1 MFLLQITE
9 TVKIILK
16 EKILRR
22 TVWKTKEKLDT
33 LRYINVLLDRVG
45 KIKTQWK
52 KRDPLTQ
59 MRKMK
64 RAGLSGEN
72 KTVSPSEQRVAAS
85 ILWIY

>member
-52 KRDPLTQ
+52 RREIEVKGR
-59 MRKMK
+59 M
-64 RAGLSGEN
+64 
-72 KTVSPSEQRVAAS
+72 TV
-85 ILWIY
+85 L

>member
-1 MFLLQITE
+1 MLLLQITE
-9 TVKIILK
+9 MVKITPK

-52 KRDPLTQ
+52 KREIE
-59 MRKMK
+59 MK
-64 RAGLSGEN
+64 GRM
-72 KTVSPSEQRVAAS
+72 TV
-85 ILWIY
+85 L